1 MRRAIVPSPAAIGV
15 LSRYRDRACRLIG
28 RRHAVACA
36 HSSWCRGMVIHHK
49 CGRNG
54 MQSQNNEWFP
64 ERHPDAG
71 AGLPATRASC
81 RDPGAAMPASG
92 QGAGGPAMARAERGA
107 GRMAVLSGLAALCLV
122 IVGICY
128 WIGHRRQPTPAPEP
142 LRVQTMTVAP
152 HTVPDIIETSGIIV
166 SPHSVDVRPQT
177 DGVLQSVLIHDG
189 EQVRAGQLLFTI
201 DPRPLRATL
210 AQARAALARDQALA
224 ADAADTEARYSKLS
238 KTGAVDPKTYV
249 TAADTLRSLR
259 GTVAVDLAQ
268 VEQTRLSLAYTE
280 IRAPIDGRAGAIGVK
295 PGNLVSSGSSTA
307 LLTINV
313 NAPIDVRF
321 ALAHVQVDAVR
332 AARAGRDGLGLTV
345 LALDAV
351 SASVLDRGRLAFL
364 DNAFDSSSGTLELRA
379 RFANAGA
386 TLWPGQFVS
395 VRVILAEDPQTLS
408 VPEGALQQ
416 GQQGPYV
423 YCVVNG
429 RAMARPLTVA
439 RMVDGQAVISK
450 GLRKGD
456 TVILT
461 VPNELRDG
469 AAVQSNDLPARQG
482 AAATGRHA

>member
-1 MRRAIVPSPAAIGV
+1 
-15 LSRYRDRACRLIG
+15 
-28 RRHAVACA
+28 
-36 HSSWCRGMVIHHK
+36 
-49 CGRNG
+49 
-54 MQSQNNEWFP
+54 MQSQSNQCFP
-64 ERHPDAG
+64 GRQHDAG
-71 AGLPATRASC
+71 AGVVPATRATHC
-81 RDPGAAMPASG
+81 DPERAMPARG
-92 QGAGGPAMARAERGA
+92 QGAGVPATVRVERGM
-107 GRMAVLSGLAALCLV
+107 GRVAILAGLAALCLA

-128 WIGHRRQPTPAPEP
+128 WIGHRRQPMPAPEP
-142 LRVQTMTVAP
+142 LLVQTMTVAP
-152 HTVPDIIETSGIIV
+152 HTVPDIIETSGTIV
-166 SPHSVDVRPQT
+166 SPHTVDVRAQA
-177 DGVLQSVLIHDG
+177 DGVLQSVLVHDG
-189 EQVRAGQLLFTI
+189 EQVHAGQLLFTI
-201 DPRPLRATL
+201 DPRPLRAAL
-210 AQARAALARDQALA
+210 AQSRAALARDQALA

-259 GTVAVDLAQ
+259 GTVAVDVAQ
-268 VEQTRLSLAYTE
+268 VEQTRLSLAYTQ

-313 NAPIDVRF
+313 NTPIDVRF

-332 AARAGRDGLGLTV
+332 AARAGHDGLGLTV

-351 SASVLDRGRLAFL
+351 SAALLDRGRLAFL
-364 DNAFDSSSGTLELRA
+364 DNAFDTSSGTLELRA
-379 RFANAGA
+379 RFANAGGA
-386 TLWPGQFVS
+386 LWPGQFVT

-429 RAMARPLTVA
+429 RATARPLTVA
-439 RMVDGQAVISK
+439 RMIDGQAVIAK

-469 AAVQSNDLPARQG
+469 AAVRANDPSARRD
-482 AAATGRHA
+482 AAATGGHG